1 MEAGKR
7 QNRERLHC
15 GISLKL
21 FFEDKAF
28 GPGIASL
35 LRRVEEKGSLLKAA
49 QSMGMAYSK
58 AWSILRETE
67 RVWGFKLTNRET
79 GGRDGGG
86 STLTP
91 KGKRL
96 LQAYEAFAD
105 QAKTQVS
112 QVFDACF
119 TPELMQE
126 LMEDDLRRE
135 EEQ

>member
-1 MEAGKR
+1 MERDRK
-7 QNRERLHC
+7 LHC
-15 GISLKL
+15 GMTFKL

-28 GPGIASL
+28 GPGIATL

-58 AWSILRETE
+58 AWKILRETE
-67 RVWGFKLTNRET
+67 RVWGFRFTDRET

-96 LQAYEAFAD
+96 LQVYETFAE
-105 QAKTQVS
+105 QAREEVN
-112 QVFDACF
+112 QVFAQHF
-119 TPELMQE
+119 SAE
-126 LMEDDLRRE
+126 LMEELRE
-135 EEQ
+135 DEL